1 MTESYSD
8 VFKEEAREKLLE
20 LEDALLELEAN
31 PEDAEQIGCVFRV
44 MHTIKGSGA
53 MFGFDD
59 IAAFTHEI
67 ETVYDKVRDGIIPVS
82 NELIDLTLKAKDQI
96 KFMLDKSP
104 KGEDPQKPILE
115 KTISAFKKLA
125 SGDGTTT
132 TPPILNPSSMWAS
145 PPTIQKL
152 PSDSDVTYRI
162 RLKPAT
168 DIFMTGTNPLLLLD
182 ELRSLG
188 ECKII
193 AQTDAIPSLEDI
205 NPESCYTCWDII
217 LTTDK
222 GINVIKD
229 VFIFVEDECDIRIDV
244 IDAGISTEPE
254 EDYKKLGAILTER
267 GDITEQNL
275 NKALNEKKYI
285 GEILVEKGL
294 VTHDK
299 VESALMEQKHVRKIK
314 EKAQAKEE
322 GISSIRV
329 PVEKLDVL
337 VNLVGELVTVQARLT
352 QTASR
357 LCNAEF
363 ASIAEEVERLTAEL
377 RDNTLNIRMLPIGT
391 TFGRFKRLVR
401 DLSQELGKE
410 IDLMTDGAETELDKT
425 VIEKLNDP
433 LVHLIRNSIDHGIES
448 PDVRIASGKPR
459 AGTIKLSALHS
470 GAHVIIEIKD
480 DGKGLDRDAILAK
493 AVDKGLA
500 PPGVE
505 LTDKEVFG
513 FIFQPGFSTA
523 KEVTNVSGRG
533 VGMDVVKRGIE
544 ALRGSIE
551 IQSEKDKG
559 TTVTVKLPLTLAI
572 VEGLLVEMGDD
583 HFVIPLYLV
592 EECVELTRE
601 DILNAHGRDIAYIR
615 GEMVPYVR
623 LRKEF
628 DINGNAPSI
637 EQIVVTGINGDRVG
651 FVVDKVIG
659 EYQTVIKNL
668 GGLYKDVE
676 GISGA
681 TVLGDG
687 TVALIVDAP
696 QLIKNL
702 EVAQMS

>member
-1 MTESYSD
+1 MTDPYSD

-20 LEDALLELEAN
+20 LEDTLLELESN
-31 PEDAEQIGCVFRV
+31 PEDAEYIGRVFRV

-67 ETVYDKVRDGIIPVS
+67 ETVYDKVRDGAISVS
-82 NELIDLTLKAKDQI
+82 NELIDLTLQAKDQI
-96 KFMLDKSP
+96 KLMLDKSP
-104 KGEDPQKPILE
+104 QGEDPQEPILQ
-115 KTISAFKKLA
+115 KMISAFKKLA
-125 SGDGTTT
+125 SGGGATI
-132 TPPILNPSSMWAS
+132 TPPTLYSSSPWAS
-145 PPTIQKL
+145 PPTIQEL
-152 PSDSDVTYRI
+152 PSNGDVTYRI
-162 RLKPAT
+162 RLKPAA
-168 DIFMTGTNPLLLLD
+168 DIFMTGANPLLLLD

-188 ECKII
+188 ECKAI
-193 AQTDAIPSLEDI
+193 AQTDAIPSLEDM
-205 NPESCYTCWDII
+205 NPEFCYTCWDII

-222 GINVIKD
+222 GVNVIKD
-229 VFIFVEDECDIRIDV
+229 VFIFVEGCCEVKIDV
-244 IDAGISTEPE
+244 IDAGLSKEPE
-254 EDYKKLGAILTER
+254 EDYTKLGRILTER
-267 GDITEQNL
+267 GDITEESL
-275 NKALNEKKYI
+275 NSALNAKKYI
-285 GEILVEKGL
+285 GEILIEKGL

-299 VESALMEQKHVRKIK
+299 VESALIEQQHVRKIR
-314 EKAQAKEE
+314 EKTQAKDE
-322 GISSIRV
+322 GLSSIRV
-329 PVEKLDVL
+329 PVDKLDVL

-352 QTASR
+352 QTASK
-357 LCNAEF
+357 LSNTEF
-363 ASIAEEVERLTAEL
+363 SSIAEEVERLTAEL

-401 DLSQELGKE
+401 DLSQDLGKE
-410 IDLMTDGAETELDKT
+410 IDLMTEGAETELDKT

-448 PDVRIASGKPR
+448 PEVRVASGKPR
-459 AGTIKLSALHS
+459 AGTIRLSALHS

-480 DGKGLDRDAILAK
+480 DGNGLDREAILAK
-493 AVDKGLA
+493 AVSRGLIS
-500 PPGVE
+500 PGIE

-533 VGMDVVKRGIE
+533 VGMDVVKRAIE
-544 ALRGSIE
+544 VLRGSID
-551 IQSEKDKG
+551 IQSEKCKG
-559 TTVTVKLPLTLAI
+559 TTVTIKLPLTLAI
-572 VEGLLVEMGDD
+572 VDGLLVEMGDD

-601 DILNAHGRDIAYIR
+601 DVLNAHGRDIAYIR

-628 DINGNAPSI
+628 NINGNVPSI

-651 FVVDKVIG
+651 FVVDRVIG
-659 EYQTVIKNL
+659 EHQTVIKNL
-668 GGLYKDVE
+668 GELYKDVE

-696 QLIKNL
+696 QLIKNV

>member
-1 MTESYSD
+1 MID
-8 VFKEEAREKLLE
+8 PHAAAFKEEAYELLAELEISLLE
-20 LEDALLELEAN
+20 LEERPDNNDL
-31 PEDAEQIGCVFRV
+31 IGKVFRT

-67 ETVYDKVRDGIIPVS
+67 ETVYDKVRDGIISVS
-82 NELIDLTLKAKDQI
+82 NELINLTLQAKDQI
-96 KFMLDKSP
+96 KLMLDDSP
-104 KGEDPQKPILE
+104 QGEDPQGPILQ

-125 SGDGTTT
+125 SGDGTIT
-132 TPPILNPSSMWAS
+132 TPQTPYSSSKWAS
-145 PPTIQKL
+145 PSFTQELQPGGDI
-152 PSDSDVTYRI
+152 TYRI
-162 RLKPAT
+162 RLKPAA
-168 DIFMTGTNPLLLLD
+168 DIFMTGTNLLLLLD
-182 ELRSLG
+182 ELRCLG
-188 ECKII
+188 DCVAT
-193 AQTDAIPSLEDI
+193 AQTDAIPPLEDM
-205 NPESCYTCWDII
+205 NPEFCYTCWDII

-222 GINVIKD
+222 GVDIIKD
-229 VFIFVEDECDIRIDV
+229 VFIFVADNCEIKIDV
-244 IDAGISTEPE
+244 IDAGVLGEPE
-254 EDYKKLGAILTER
+254 EDYKKLGRILTER
-267 GDITEQNL
+267 GDITEESL
-275 NKALNEKKYI
+275 NSALNEKKYI
-285 GEILVEKGL
+285 GEMLVEKGL
-294 VTHDK
+294 VTPDK
-299 VESALMEQKHVRKIK
+299 VQSALMEQQQLRKIK
-314 EKAQAKEE
+314 EKTQTKEE
-322 GISSIRV
+322 ASSIRV
-329 PVEKLDVL
+329 PASKLDTL
-337 VNLVGELVTVQARLT
+337 VNLVGEMVTVQARLT
-352 QTASR
+352 QAALTFASVE
-357 LCNAEF
+357 L

-401 DLSQELGKE
+401 DLSQDLGKE
-410 IDLMTDGAETELDKT
+410 IELTTEGADTELDKT

-448 PDVRIASGKPR
+448 PDVRVASGKPR
-459 AGTIKLSALHS
+459 TGTIRLSALHS

-480 DGKGLDRDAILAK
+480 DGKGLDREAILAK
-493 AVDKGLA
+493 AVGKGLTH
-500 PPGVE
+500 PGVE
-505 LTDKEVFG
+505 LADKEIFG

-533 VGMDVVKRGIE
+533 VGMDVVKRAIE
-544 ALRGSIE
+544 TLRGSID

-559 TTVTVKLPLTLAI
+559 TTIFIKLPLTLAI

-601 DILNAHGRDIAYIR
+601 DLLNAHGRDIAYIR

-628 DINGNAPSI
+628 NINGDVPLI

-696 QLIKNL
+696 QLIKNVEKQL
-702 EVAQMS
+702 YS